1 MPRPSWTTVTPLL
14 AAVALAVA
22 WPLHPDSA
30 PVLGVLSVLLVGAV
44 LAAVHHAEVVA
55 HRVGEPY
62 GSLVLAVA
70 VTIIEVG
77 LIVTLMV
84 TTDKDTAGLA
94 RDTVFA
100 AVMITVN
107 GIVGLSLLVGAL
119 KHHLAV
125 FNPEGTGA
133 ALATVISLAVLCLVI
148 PSVTTSE
155 PGPEVDGEFAV
166 QLDPAHAQ
174 RLRHLGAVGGRE
186 VAERVRDGGERVFWW
201 KRSRL
206 EN

>member
-1 MPRPSWTTVTPLL
+1 MPRLSWSTVTPLL
-14 AAVALAVA
+14 AAVALAIA

-30 PVLGVLSVLLVGAV
+30 PVLGVLSVLLVAVV

-100 AVMITVN
+100 AVMITLN
-107 GIVGLSLLVGAL
+107 GIVGLARLPRLC
-119 KHHLAV
+119 HHFA
-125 FNPEGTGA
+125 
-133 ALATVISLAVLCLVI
+133 S
-148 PSVTTSE
+148 PS
-155 PGPEVDGEFAV
+155 
-166 QLDPAHAQ
+166 
-174 RLRHLGAVGGRE
+174 RLFVSRT
-186 VAERVRDGGERVFWW
+186 AERRGHISSGGHYVNCDLF
-201 KRSRL
+201 RL
-206 EN
+206 TPACGHPYSFGR